1 MNYKLQC
8 MNEGV
13 ARSAYDRWPACT
25 IQAGSA
31 LLCFDI
37 TPDELAMIQQY
48 TGSYTVELS
57 DEDIR
62 LIERYGTVPGTE

>member
-8 MNEGV
+8 MNDAV
-13 ARSAYDRWPACT
+13 ARSAHDRWPACT

-37 TPDELAMIQQY
+37 TLDELAMIQQY
-48 TGSYTVELS
+48 TGAYTVELS
-57 DEDIR
+57 VKDIQQ
-62 LIERYGTVPGTE
+62 IERYGTVSGTE